1 MHTNSTWH
9 FSDNRAHWKTNAFS
23 VTVRKPGV
31 HCATVA
37 NCPVRAT
44 IPEEEARAN
53 ALLIAAAPDML
64 RLLWSIKSHLGG
76 MPLYAGTQLDMED
89 VTALE
94 SITRVL
100 DQAITGRTE

>member
-1 MHTNSTWH
+1 MHTKESWR

-31 HCATVA
+31 HSATVA

-64 RLLWSIKSHLGG
+64 RLLWSIKSHLEG
-76 MPLYAGTQLDMED
+76 MTLYAGSHLFDD
-89 VTALE
+89 DNTALE
-94 SITRVL
+94 SVTRL
-100 DQAITGRTE
+100 IDQATKGRTE